1 MQVNGKIQSALNAI
15 RDLLTNQ
22 NSKVFCPWPQK
33 YFFSRLFK
41 LKRLRFRSQSKT
53 ENQNFSGKMLLSLFL
68 ITKALAQEDIGT
80 VAAIEPTTEGPTT
93 INPRINGFCW
103 SCGVKNNVTVSFM
116 QKCIGNEIDREP
128 RTAEMRSCCVDL
140 TVSKVFTKV
149 LRILDLKTPLKIC
162 TIGVS
167 KKVSNKT
174 VWTNGMHVRLS
185 RE

>member
-1 MQVNGKIQSALNAI
+1 MHVNGNIQSDLNAI
-15 RDLLTNQ
+15 RDLLTYQ

-53 ENQNFSGKMLLSLFL
+53 ENQNFSRKMFLSLFL
-68 ITKALAQEDIGT
+68 ITKTFGQEDIGT

-116 QKCIGNEIDREP
+116 QKLPSFSVVSVTETWIELKPSNDNDREP
-128 RTAEMRSCCVDL
+128 RTADTWLGQKFSQP
-140 TVSKVFTKV
+140 F
-149 LRILDLKTPLKIC
+149 
-162 TIGVS
+162 
-167 KKVSNKT
+167 
-174 VWTNGMHVRLS
+174 
-185 RE
+185 